1 MVATRDSKSIGL
13 ASNSS
18 QPDVA
23 GLSILLGVAHGFP
36 AVNDWHFE
44 VHQNYVGVLG
54 HGQLAALLAVA
65 HRENLEI
72 VDPLKTHLEHVQVV
86 VVVFDVEQF
95 GHDAASAPFCT
106 AVLVTSSLDHLVGAG
121 DERRRHFEAE
131 CLGGPEIDD

>member
-44 VHQNYVGVLG
+44 D
-54 HGQLAALLAVA
+54 GQLAALLAVA